1 MTVTVPISDYSDEK
15 GNRIITNGFS
25 APQAKVTFRGSNN
38 LLELEDGAFFS
49 NLNIDFN
56 ASNGIFRMGKNIKKR
71 GFSAN
76 VRVGDQSSV
85 LIGQGV
91 TTTSPVVISAVE
103 RATVTIGNDVMFA
116 TGNQVRSDDGHLIF
130 DVNTGDRINFAQNI
144 TIGDHVWLA
153 WGATVLGGSQIG
165 EGSVIGANSLVKG
178 KIPNNVVAAGTPAKV
193 IRRDI
198 AWERPHIG
206 LTPPYYIPNVD
217 VLEDRS
223 IYWRTTE
230 ETQ

>member
-1 MTVTVPISDYSDEK
+1 
-15 GNRIITNGFS
+15 
-25 APQAKVTFRGSNN
+25 
-38 LLELEDGAFFS
+38 
-49 NLNIDFN
+49 
-56 ASNGIFRMGKNIKKR
+56 
-71 GFSAN
+71 
-76 VRVGDQSSV
+76 
-85 LIGQGV
+85 
-91 TTTSPVVISAVE
+91 
-103 RATVTIGNDVMFA
+103 MFA